1 MREVRLLVPDRIA
14 ALLPKSSKNGRSAI
28 SEVQDRMVQLSRE
41 AIAAEKKLCRLHG
54 LVEDGIS
61 DLDDVLRTRLISRRI
76 GTGREAYVSVTCTA
90 GFGCPTV
97 ARLSRDDFTRTSHAA
112 ACSGS
117 VSAASK
123 CVIC

>member
-14 ALLPKSSKNGRSAI
+14 ALLPKSSKNRRSAI

-41 AIAAEKKLCRLHG
+41 AIAAEKKLRRLHG
-54 LVEDGIS
+54 LVEDGIT
-61 DLDDVLRTRLISRRI
+61 DLDDVLRTRLTRRI
-76 GTGREAYVSVTCTA
+76 GTGREAHVSVTCIA
-90 GFGCPTV
+90 SFGCPTV